1 MMKLDDEEKW
11 QKKELIAPPIE
22 FQPFGKYIDP
32 SEHCLTV
39 IDIFINEGQTIDRC
53 FWSLR
58 QAKV

>member
-39 IDIFINEGQTIDRC
+39 IDIFINEGQTID
-53 FWSLR
+53 
-58 QAKV
+58 